1 MARGANARIVRVVAG
16 LNKPRGRLSRYLGE
30 LNFRSTAGGGE
41 RFWQPAT
48 WITPPEG
55 VDRHAIVK
63 RDFSAVAMSRLLP
76 LFISCL
82 LAGCAATGGAPPDE
96 ASDRGQVFD
105 TPEAEAS
112 YHVLLGELAVERS
125 MPALAAN
132 EYATAARLSD
142 DETIAARATQVGFE
156 ADEEEATLT
165 SAKRWLELDPESID
179 ARRVLVSLYVRRG
192 EVRPAYEQLKWLLN
206 GFSQIQEGFT
216 ALTGLLVLEPNGRTA
231 VQCMQ
236 MLAADHPDLA
246 EAQYSLAALALR
258 ADDVETGLAAAKRAA
273 ELAPEWP
280 QASMLLARALVSAGQ
295 TEEGI
300 ERAASLVDDTTDASL
315 RLEYAILLIAVG
327 RDEEAS
333 TELDRVLAEMPRNP
347 GALRA
352 AGLLELRQGKLEAAE
367 QHFTALLATGTQ
379 TIDAFYFL
387 ARTADE
393 QGEQAR
399 AIRLYGRVRSGDY
412 AVAAQVRVAHL
423 LRELGRGDEGL
434 EHLEHFAA
442 AYPQYAVE
450 LINAQ
455 GDLLVEMGKPDEAL
469 QLYDDA
475 IAQRPDNPALLYARA
490 FLYEDLDRIEDAV
503 GELRGILHHTP
514 DDATA
519 LNALG
524 YTLADHTSNYREAY
538 RYIKKAFDLEPDN
551 PAIIDSMGWV
561 EYRLGHYDK
570 ALGHLQ
576 RAYGMMPDA
585 EIAAHLGEV
594 LWVSGDP
601 KGARDVWEE
610 ALVRDPSNEV
620 LGDVVKRFSD

>member
-1 MARGANARIVRVVAG
+1 MKRV
-16 LNKPRGRLSRYLGE
+16 
-30 LNFRSTAGGGE
+30 
-41 RFWQPAT
+41 
-48 WITPPEG
+48 
-55 VDRHAIVK
+55 
-63 RDFSAVAMSRLLP
+63 FSIVAMSRFAPLLI
-76 LFISCL
+76 LCL
-82 LAGCAATGGAPPDE
+82 LAGCAATRE
-96 ASDRGQVFD
+96 ASLGEPEAGQVFD

-112 YHVLLGELAVERS
+112 YHVLLGELALERS
-125 MPALAAN
+125 MPSLAAG
-132 EYATAARLSD
+132 EYAQAARLSND
-142 DETIAARATQVGFE
+142 ATIAARAAEVAFD
-156 ADEEEATLT
+156 ADEEEAALA
-165 SAKRWLELDPESID
+165 SAKRWLELDSESID
-179 ARRVLVSLYVRRG
+179 ARRILVSLYVRRG
-192 EVRPAYEQLKWLLN
+192 EIRPAYEQLKWLLN
-206 GFSQIQEGFT
+206 GFEQIQEGFT
-216 ALTGLLVLEPNGRTA
+216 ALTGLLVLEPNSRAA
-231 VQCMQ
+231 VQCMA

-246 EAQYSLAALALR
+246 EAQYSLSALALR
-258 ADDVETGLAAAKRAA
+258 ADDVDTGLAAAKRAA
-273 ELAPEWP
+273 ELSPDWP

-300 ERAASLVDDTTDASL
+300 KLAASLVNEDTDASL

-327 RDEEAS
+327 RDDQAS
-333 TELDRVLAEMPRNP
+333 EQLDRVLAEMPRNP

-352 AGLLELRQGKLEAAE
+352 AGLLELREGKLEAAE

-387 ARTADE
+387 ARTADQ

-412 AVAAQVRVAHL
+412 AVAAQVRVAHI

-434 EHLEHFAA
+434 DHLERFAA

-450 LINAQ
+450 LINAR

-469 QLYDDA
+469 KLYDQA
-475 IAQRPDNPALLYARA
+475 ISERPDNQALLYARA
-490 FLYEDLDRIEDAV
+490 FLYEDLDRIDDAV
-503 GELRGILHHTP
+503 LELRGILHHTP

-538 RYIKKAFDLEPDN
+538 RYIKKAYDLEPDN

-576 RAYGMMPDA
+576 RAYGLMPDS

-610 ALVRDPSNEV
+610 ALVRDPGNEA
-620 LGDVVKRFSD
+620 LGSVVKRFAD